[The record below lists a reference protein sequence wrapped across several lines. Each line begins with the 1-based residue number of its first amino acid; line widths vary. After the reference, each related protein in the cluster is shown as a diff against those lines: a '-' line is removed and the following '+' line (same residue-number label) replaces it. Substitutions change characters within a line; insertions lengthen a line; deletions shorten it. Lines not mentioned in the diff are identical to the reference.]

1 MRISDWSSDVC
12 SSDLQRQT
20 YALRYCP
27 EPCPERALRGRIFCR
42 VNEENHLAAGSFP
55 PECNPAHRIGRD
67 RRSKCFSQACGGGAR
82 QVPETSVPFR
92 YVSRNDSES
101 LSEPIHYPL
110 TTSLPSIVGETQ
122 KETKTTNTA
131 RRN

>member
-12 SSDLQRQT
+12 SSDLFRGQPFHKLHQRQT

-42 VNEENHLAAGSFP
+42 VNEENHLAEGSFP

-82 QVPETSVPFR
+82 QVHEKFVPFR
-92 YVSRNDSES
+92 YVSRNDSDA
-101 LSEPIHYPL
+101 LSEADRK
-110 TTSLPSIVGETQ
+110 SVGRG
-122 KETKTTNTA
+122 K
-131 RRN
+131 RVSVS